1 MLECAPPPA
10 QSGGASIVKA
20 VVFEQ
25 FAGPLAVQRVADP
38 EPPVHG
44 VVVRVEST
52 GICRSDWH
60 GWQGHDSDV
69 RVPHVPGHELAG
81 EIVALGSAVRTL
93 AVGDRVT
100 VPFVSGCGAC
110 APCGRGDPQVCDA
123 QFQPGFTHWGS
134 FAEYVALHYAERN
147 VVRLPEELSYDSAA
161 SLGCRFVSA
170 YRALVQLAEL
180 RAGETLVVF
189 GCGGIGLSAIMI
201 ATALGARSIAVDIDR
216 AKLELARS
224 VGAELL
230 LDAREGAVAE
240 RVRAATRGGADV
252 SIDALGSSLTL
263 RQSLESLRK
272 RGRHA
277 QVGLLSGERS
287 DPSVP
292 MGLVIA
298 RELVLYGSHGIAA
311 SAYGDVFRLIESQRV
326 PLDRIIGPHL
336 GLEDVP
342 QQLAA
347 LGQFSGVGISLVHPS
362 RAL

>member
-1 MLECAPPPA
+1 M
-10 QSGGASIVKA
+10 KA

-25 FAGPLAVQRVADP
+25 FAGPLAVQRVPDP
-38 EPPVHG
+38 EPHPEG

-69 RVPHVPGHELAG
+69 RLPHVPGHELAG
-81 EIVALGSAVRTL
+81 EIVALGSAVRNL
-93 AVGDRVT
+93 SLGDRVT

-134 FAEYVALHYAERN
+134 FAEYVALHHAERN
-147 VVRLPEELSYDSAA
+147 VVRLPEQLSYDAAA
-161 SLGCRFVSA
+161 SLGCRFVTA
-170 YRALVQLAEL
+170 YRALVQLAVL
-180 RAGETLVVF
+180 RPGETLVVF
-189 GCGGIGLSAIMI
+189 GCGGVGLCSIMI
-201 ATALGARSIAVDIDR
+201 ATALGARSIAVDIDH

-224 VGAELL
+224 VGAELV
-230 LDAREGAVAE
+230 LDAREDAVAE
-240 RVRAATRGGADV
+240 RVRAATQGGADV

-272 RGRHA
+272 RGRHV
-277 QVGLLSGERS
+277 QVGLLVGERV

-298 RELVLYGSHGIAA
+298 RELALYGSHGIAA
-311 SAYGDVFRLIESQRV
+311 SAYGEVFRMIESRRV
-326 PLDRIIGPHL
+326 PLERIIGPHL
-336 GLEDVP
+336 GLDDVP
-342 QQLAA
+342 QELAA
-347 LGQFSGVGISLVHPS
+347 LGQFRGVGISLVHPS
-362 RAL
+362 RVA